1 MEKLLNDYLARVER
15 YLNPLSASDRVDI
28 VKEIKSEMLEL
39 LGAGVAPEQIVERLG
54 DAKTLARAY
63 LSDNVAKAHG
73 WRRVSALIAFYSLA
87 GLGGICVLP
96 VTSICAAAFLFSG
109 AVCPL
114 AGIVKLVGMLLG
126 FNMDWIGFQFG
137 SYSVGP
143 FATLLLSILLG
154 AILFFAGWLCWKLTV
169 YLVKLM
175 GRGKRLAEGRG

>member
-1 MEKLLNDYLARVER
+1 MEKILNDYLARVER
-15 YLNPLSASDRVDI
+15 YLKPLSASDRVDI

-96 VTSICAAAFLFSG
+96 VTSICAAAEMPPPFLRLPRAEMVSLPMSW
-109 AVCPL
+109 VRTVR
-114 AGIVKLVGMLLG
+114 I
-126 FNMDWIGFQFG
+126 
-137 SYSVGP
+137 
-143 FATLLLSILLG
+143 LSDSL
-154 AILFFAGWLCWKLTV
+154 
-169 YLVKLM
+169 
-175 GRGKRLAEGRG
+175 

>member
-1 MEKLLNDYLARVER
+1 M
-15 YLNPLSASDRVDI
+15 
-28 VKEIKSEMLEL
+28 
-39 LGAGVAPEQIVERLG
+39 ERLG

-143 FATLLLSILLG
+143 FATFLLSILLG

>member
-15 YLNPLSASDRVDI
+15 YLKPLSASDRVDI

-96 VTSICAAAFLFSG
+96 VTSICAAAFLFS
-109 AVCPL
+109 PL

-137 SYSVGP
+137 SYSAGP
-143 FATLLLSILLG
+143 FATLLASILLG